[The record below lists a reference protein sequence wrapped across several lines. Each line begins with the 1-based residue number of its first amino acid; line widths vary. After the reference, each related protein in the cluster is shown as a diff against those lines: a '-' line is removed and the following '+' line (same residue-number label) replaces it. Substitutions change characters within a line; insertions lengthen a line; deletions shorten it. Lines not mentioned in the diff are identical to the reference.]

1 MRRLNRHYSLLV
13 VLVLVGMMTLS
24 GCATR
29 KWVRQELG
37 ATSTRLEGE
46 INQTNTKVTEAG
58 ERIDAVDRRAQ
69 QGIQAADQKATQ
81 AGEAAAAADGKAV
94 NAQRTADTA
103 NQAVQQVNTR
113 VTSVE
118 NRFNTIDTYTPGPTA
133 TVTFKNNSSV
143 LSDDAKKSLDDIAG
157 QIGNANNG
165 YMIEIQGFTDDR
177 GSENYNYGLSQR
189 RAESVKRYLVGKN
202 NIQLHRISIVGLGE
216 GNPVAENKTRTGREQ
231 NRRVEVR
238 VLRSAQGRA
247 TSSQN

>member
-1 MRRLNRHYSLLV
+1 MLSLNRHYSLLV

-37 ATSTRLEGE
+37 ATTTKLEGS
-46 INQTNTKVTEAG
+46 INATNTKVTEMG

-81 AGEAAAAADGKAV
+81 AGQAAAAADQKAV

-103 NQAVQQVNTR
+103 NQAAQQVNTR

-118 NRFNTIDTYTPGPTA
+118 NRFNSIDTYTAGPTA

-143 LSDDAKKSLDDIAG
+143 LSDDAKKTLDDVAS
-157 QIGNANNG
+157 QIGNATNG

-177 GSENYNYGLSQR
+177 GSENFNYGLSQR

-202 NIQLHRISIVGLGE
+202 NIQLHRVSIVGLGE
-216 GNPVAENKTRTGREQ
+216 GNPVAENKTSKGREQ
-231 NRRVEVR
+231 NRRVEVK

-247 TSSQN
+247 TTQN